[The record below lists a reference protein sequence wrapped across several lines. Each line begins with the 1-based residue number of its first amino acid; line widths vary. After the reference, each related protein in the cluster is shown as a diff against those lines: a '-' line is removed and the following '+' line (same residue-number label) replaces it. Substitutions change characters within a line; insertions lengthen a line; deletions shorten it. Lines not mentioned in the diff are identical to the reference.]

1 MNRTIPAWL
10 ACAAAM
16 LSFQPTTF
24 AQALQPARVPAGE
37 VSQLPTST
45 SPSGTQQTA
54 VLGTASGTGIYVV
67 RAKFP
72 AGLKIQPHFHP
83 DDRVVV
89 VLSGTV
95 YVGYGDRFD
104 EGRMLALP
112 AGSTWTEPAGQAHYT
127 WAKDGEAVIQI
138 VGHAPSGITMLP
150 QN

>member
-1 MNRTIPAWL
+1 MTRTIPAWL

-16 LSFQPTTF
+16 LSLHPTAL
-24 AQALQPARVPAGE
+24 AQSLQPARISAGE
-37 VSQLPTST
+37 LGQLPTST

-54 VLGTASGTGIYVV
+54 ILGAASGTGIYVV

-95 YVGYGDRFD
+95 YVGYGERFD
-104 EGRMLALP
+104 ESGMRAMP

-138 VGHAPSGITMLP
+138 VGHGPSGITMLP

>member
-10 ACAAAM
+10 ACAAAL
-16 LSFQPTTF
+16 LSLQSTAF
-24 AQALQPARVPAGE
+24 AQALQPARIPAGE
-37 VSQLPTST
+37 LGQLPTST
-45 SPSGTQQTA
+45 SPAGTQQTA
-54 VLGTASGTGIYVV
+54 VLGTASGAGIYVV

-104 EGRMLALP
+104 ESRMLALP
-112 AGSTWTEPAGQAHYT
+112 VGSTWTEPAGQAHYT

-138 VGHAPSGITMLP
+138 VGHGPSGITMLP